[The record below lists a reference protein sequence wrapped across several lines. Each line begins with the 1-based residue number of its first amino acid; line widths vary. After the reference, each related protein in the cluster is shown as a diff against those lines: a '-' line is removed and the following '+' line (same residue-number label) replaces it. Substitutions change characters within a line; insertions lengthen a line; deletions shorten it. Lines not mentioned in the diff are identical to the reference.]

1 MESIQKN
8 PAEKESTQK
17 KPTTQED
24 SKQDRPAKGEPKDD
38 AGLSSQVYDDFVE
51 TSKWLVALMKQGDI
65 LAPTETVVD
74 YSRFKRGFQRFD
86 TLLEKLAEGGAASTL
101 WAITEGEEM
110 QNLHETFFCA
120 LRKDESAEKIMKE
133 HKKKSIAWGAT
144 TTVASAVAF
153 YSLVLIIGGPIAASV
168 IGTSYTTTFGFPMAS
183 YVVGTGWTAGTAV
196 VGAAAGGG
204 AMISDEKRLA
214 HAARRADC
222 MDSCNQINMLHA
234 SFQNAFQNVLRI
246 LLIRLAKNLEVS
258 HFCHNG
264 DPALRSHFL
273 EAFGIDL
280 EELKREEYSIQ
291 YLGQEQ
297 RRLREEFNSLTG
309 EIDKFS
315 KGHGLGL
322 PHK

>member
-1 MESIQKN
+1 
-8 PAEKESTQK
+8 
-17 KPTTQED
+17 
-24 SKQDRPAKGEPKDD
+24 
-38 AGLSSQVYDDFVE
+38 
-51 TSKWLVALMKQGDI
+51 MKQGDI

-86 TLLEKLAEGGAASTL
+86 TLLEKLAEGGKKVQCSLKWSIVMLVNSTPQLSEDLLICSSMIGAASTL

-222 MDSCNQINMLHA
+222 MDSCNQSKFVGRLTTSFNLLTVTAVNMLHA